1 MQALKE
7 RFQRTTDPEDVLA
20 DTELQLDWDLYRDVP
35 DAIVQEEALLLDY
48 FRKLKFIYLEQE
60 TKLRFL
66 ADLQDDPETGQEPQ
80 ILSTADVAHRE
91 QECKRVKQQLV
102 EAKTN
107 VRRLRSDIDEVSDAL
122 IEPWE
127 AVEQHTSEAAS
138 LLSDIT
144 DMELELAKI
153 KAAEGTHGS
162 LTTAEAEAVCDEQ
175 ILSMQAIDDETT
187 HIVHDMEAAKKDLS
201 EALHHLDRLKA
212 ERTAAE
218 KLANDARLGMGRDRG
233 RDWELERLCA
243 KHTSTLDALE
253 HALGITQMSA
263 PRPNE
268 LHVAITRPAA
278 KRSRRSTRSAP
289 VEHQRTLVLRFNEPG
304 GRLEH
309 LELWDANDTKPLT
322 LDEDLSALVKEAIHT
337 NHAAALVQAVWRSY
351 A

>member
-1 MQALKE
+1 
-7 RFQRTTDPEDVLA
+7 
-20 DTELQLDWDLYRDVP
+20 
-35 DAIVQEEALLLDY
+35 
-48 FRKLKFIYLEQE
+48 
-60 TKLRFL
+60 
-66 ADLQDDPETGQEPQ
+66 
-80 ILSTADVAHRE
+80 
-91 QECKRVKQQLV
+91 
-102 EAKTN
+102 
-107 VRRLRSDIDEVSDAL
+107 
-122 IEPWE
+122 
-127 AVEQHTSEAAS
+127 
-138 LLSDIT
+138 
-144 DMELELAKI
+144 MELELAKI

-187 HIVHDMEAAKKDLS
+187 HIVHDMEAAKKELS
-201 EALHHLDRLKA
+201 EALHQLDRLKA

-309 LELWDANDTKPLT
+309 LELWDANDTKPLAI
-322 LDEDLSALVKEAIHT
+322 DEDLNVLVKEAIHT